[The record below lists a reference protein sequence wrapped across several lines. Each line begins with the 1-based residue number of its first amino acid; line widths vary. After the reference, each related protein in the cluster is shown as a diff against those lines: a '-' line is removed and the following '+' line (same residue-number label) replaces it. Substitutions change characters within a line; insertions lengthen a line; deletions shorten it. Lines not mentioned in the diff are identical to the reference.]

1 MNTELSISEK
11 NVLPHTDIE
20 RDIQERQNGLFTF
33 TLRINNGQVVDY
45 NVMEYLDGN
54 KYLSLKSITLEE
66 YTIAYDN
73 SPRG

>member
-1 MNTELSISEK
+1 MNTELSITEK

-45 NVMEYLDGN
+45 NIMEYIDAN

-66 YTIAYDN
+66 YTITRN
-73 SPRG
+73 SGSRG

>member
-33 TLRINNGQVVDY
+33 TLRVNNSQVVDY
-45 NVMEYLDGN
+45 NVMEYIDGN
-54 KYLSLKSITLEE
+54 KYLSLKSITFEE
-66 YTIAYDN
+66 HTIARN
-73 SPRG
+73 SSSRG

>member
-33 TLRINNGQVVDY
+33 TLRINNGQVVDL
-45 NVMEYLDGN
+45 NMMEYITAT
-54 KYLSLKSITLEE
+54 KYLTLKSITFTE
-66 YTIAYDN
+66 IDIDKK
-73 SPRG
+73 S